1 MRVKGSAGGLLLA
14 AALMTAGA
22 AGWMLASGSGP
33 VPASFEGETVLLRDG
48 EFYPSLTAAIDGAK
62 EEVVI
67 STFIFITRGKAS
79 NLADRMR
86 DTLIQAAGRG
96 VTVRVLLEVN
106 DQGDWLSA
114 GNRETG
120 RRLAEAGVVVTYDD
134 PRRMSHA
141 KVAVIDRRLTFIGSH
156 NLSDSALKYNQE
168 LSVLIDSPETADA
181 VLEYLGV
188 SP

>member
-1 MRVKGSAGGLLLA
+1 MRVRGGAGGLLLA
-14 AALMTAGA
+14 AALMAAGA
-22 AGWMLASGSGP
+22 VGWILASGSGS

-48 EFYPSLTAAIDGAK
+48 EFYPSLTAAIDGAR

-67 STFIFITRGKAS
+67 STFIFITRNKPS

-86 DTLIQAAGRG
+86 DTLIQAADRG
-96 VTVRVLLEVN
+96 VKVRVLLEVN
-106 DQGDWLSA
+106 DQEDWLSD

-120 RRLAEAGVVVTYDD
+120 RRLAAAGIVVTYDD
-134 PRRMSHA
+134 PRRKSHA

-168 LSVLIDSPETADA
+168 LSVMIDSPETADA
-181 VLEYLGV
+181 VLDYLGV
-188 SP
+188 TS